1 MERDT
6 AYDALRCET
15 LGPGTALPPANV
27 RFGPDLQAAWK
38 TLYGFAGTSAS
49 PETLKQWQARQAA
62 AREARGA
69 GYFDWVLDQA
79 GLDIVVANRVTMA
92 TRLDARHFR
101 WVPYD
106 DALLFPLD
114 NSVQKAQNP
123 DRKILYEAEEQ
134 LLKSYLSA
142 VGVSR
147 LPSTLDAYLDQV
159 VVAMLKD
166 QKSHGAVAIKFE
178 VASCDRSSSSRSR
191 VMRLRRSTRGTP
203 RTVCRIQRTTRGFR
217 IFSFARSRRAR
228 DRSALCCTSTPEAA
242 AASTLT
248 LEDRI
253 RSCSKRC

>member
-1 MERDT
+1 MKRVIGVICVSLWLPASAPAQEIDPRLATYIGAIRAIDNHAHVVAPDMERDT

-92 TRLDARHFR
+92 TQLDARHFR

-114 NSVQKAQNP
+114 NRVQKAQNP

-134 LLKSYLSA
+134 LLKTYLSA

-178 VASCDRSSSSRSR
+178 VAYSAIAR
-191 VMRLRRSTRGTP
+191 VPAGH
-203 RTVCRIQRTTRGFR
+203 
-217 IFSFARSRRAR
+217 A
-228 DRSALCCTSTPEAA
+228 
-242 AASTLT
+242 
-248 LEDRI
+248 
-253 RSCSKRC
+253 